1 MRDIKELGSRKLDDE
16 WVYLILQARKIG
28 LKPDE
33 VRKFL
38 SNAINSRT
46 AKDIRHGKADF

>member
-1 MRDIKELGSRKLDDE
+1 MRGIRELGNRELDEE

-33 VRKFL
+33 VREIL
-38 SNAINSRT
+38 NNAIKSQ
-46 AKDIRHGKADF
+46 KPIDIHLRKADF